1 MKEIKSKTSSAKKRL
16 VPWFETM
23 GQQVGLSQETIS
35 AVLKE
40 QRLRIRKLNYASA
53 YTVSNIL
60 IQDCG
65 GADDMWSNYAKLALI
80 LERCKYIPCG
90 SRACAYCSTAQQLH
104 YQGVDVTGEYALYQ
118 LPELFLDFL
127 ETNDKNSSYHW
138 DYNKLVERHEDAQAR
153 SFG

>member
-1 MKEIKSKTSSAKKRL
+1 MKEIKSKTSSAKKTL

-23 GQQVGLSQETIS
+23 GKQVGLSQETIS

-90 SRACAYCSTAQQLH
+90 SRACAYCSTAQLT
-104 YQGVDVTGEYALYQ
+104 YCNPNDKRNFCR
-118 LPELFLDFL
+118 LFL
-127 ETNDKNSSYHW
+127 KNLKITQATDIKRIPRLHPPP
-138 DYNKLVERHEDAQAR
+138 DNVIAERHEDAQAR

>member
-1 MKEIKSKTSSAKKRL
+1 ML
-16 VPWFETM
+16 
-23 GQQVGLSQETIS
+23 
-35 AVLKE
+35 
-40 QRLRIRKLNYASA
+40 
-53 YTVSNIL
+53 
-60 IQDCG
+60 G
-65 GADDMWSNYAKLALI
+65 GADNPNGELLSYIIGADI

>member
-1 MKEIKSKTSSAKKRL
+1 MKEIKSKTSSAKKTL

-23 GQQVGLSQETIS
+23 GKQVGLSQETIS

-80 LERCKYIPCG
+80 LERCKYI
-90 SRACAYCSTAQQLH
+90 SLRE
-104 YQGVDVTGEYALYQ
+104 QGLCI
-118 LPELFLDFL
+118 LF
-127 ETNDKNSSYHW
+127 Y
-138 DYNKLVERHEDAQAR
+138 R
-153 SFG
+153 SAITLSGGGCNRGIRFISVA

>member
-1 MKEIKSKTSSAKKRL
+1 MKEIKSKTSSAKKTL

-23 GQQVGLSQETIS
+23 GKQVGLSQETIS

-104 YQGVDVTGEYALYQ
+104 YQGVDVTGEYA
-118 LPELFLDFL
+118 
-127 ETNDKNSSYHW
+127 
-138 DYNKLVERHEDAQAR
+138 
-153 SFG
+153 

>member
-1 MKEIKSKTSSAKKRL
+1 
-16 VPWFETM
+16 M
-23 GQQVGLSQETIS
+23 GKQVGLSQETIS

-90 SRACAYCSTAQQLH
+90 SGPVH
-104 YQGVDVTGEYALYQ
+104 IV
-118 LPELFLDFL
+118 LPLS
-127 ETNDKNSSYHW
+127 NYIIRGW
-138 DYNKLVERHEDAQAR
+138 M
-153 SFG
+153 

>member
-1 MKEIKSKTSSAKKRL
+1 MTCGATTLNWRL
-16 VPWFETM
+16 S
-23 GQQVGLSQETIS
+23 LSVVNTFP
-35 AVLKE
+35 A
-40 QRLRIRKLNYASA
+40 
-53 YTVSNIL
+53 
-60 IQDCG
+60 
-65 GADDMWSNYAKLALI
+65 GA
-80 LERCKYIPCG
+80 G
-90 SRACAYCSTAQQLH
+90 ACAYCSTAQQLH

>member
-1 MKEIKSKTSSAKKRL
+1 MKEIKSKTSSAKKTL

-23 GQQVGLSQETIS
+23 GKQVGLSQETIS

-80 LERCKYIPCG
+80 LERCKYTLREQGLCILFYR
-90 SRACAYCSTAQQLH
+90 SAITLS
-104 YQGVDVTGEYALYQ
+104 GVDVTGEYALYQ

>member
-1 MKEIKSKTSSAKKRL
+1 MKEIKSKTSSAKKTL

-23 GQQVGLSQETIS
+23 GKQVGLSQETIS

-80 LERCKYIPCG
+80 LERCNTFAGAGPVHIVLPLSNYIIRG
-90 SRACAYCSTAQQLH
+90 
-104 YQGVDVTGEYALYQ
+104 
-118 LPELFLDFL
+118 
-127 ETNDKNSSYHW
+127 W
-138 DYNKLVERHEDAQAR
+138 M
-153 SFG
+153 

>member
-1 MKEIKSKTSSAKKRL
+1 MKEIKSKTSSAKKTL

-23 GQQVGLSQETIS
+23 GKQVGLSQETIS

-90 SRACAYCSTAQQLH
+90 SGPVH
-104 YQGVDVTGEYALYQ
+104 IV
-118 LPELFLDFL
+118 LPLS
-127 ETNDKNSSYHW
+127 NYIIRGW
-138 DYNKLVERHEDAQAR
+138 M
-153 SFG
+153 